1 MRIGQ
6 LGCDVEL
13 EVVVVR
19 DHTVSQL
26 DHKTAS
32 LFEGLYAQGGGGGG
46 GRGDVHIG

>member
-19 DHTVSQL
+19 DHTVPQL

-32 LFEGLYAQGGGGGG
+32 LFEGLYAQGGMYVLGKCM
-46 GRGDVHIG
+46 VKNL